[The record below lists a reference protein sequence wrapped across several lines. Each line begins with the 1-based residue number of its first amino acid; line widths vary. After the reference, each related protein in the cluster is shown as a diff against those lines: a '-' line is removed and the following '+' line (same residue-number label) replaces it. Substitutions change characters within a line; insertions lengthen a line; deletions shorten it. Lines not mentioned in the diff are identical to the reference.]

1 MEVVMIG
8 RRAVVILFALPLA
21 GCLEPP
27 VSESLDVKM
36 MHGGASVVSVG
47 VVLRD
52 PSDYD
57 KSPRVQQRLES
68 AARELEEGSDP
79 WSKRLRSVEPNRER
93 DILDRDH
100 GKLRRVVRHAAL
112 DGPAD
117 LREFLRDTGVGVAY
131 ADGDGW
137 AELTLTPGR
146 TGRATSAQRQRLEVQ
161 LDEFTA
167 GLTKYAAAMKELYDD
182 LETNPDR
189 ARVCLGE
196 ILSVKTEGETLSHAE
211 SALVERVND
220 AISAI
225 GAVLDPAPGEPYTI
239 DEISR
244 LVYDPFPAPM
254 RVTVTGEIVER
265 EGFPGDLKTELRIPV
280 FSLWSAFERLEGRWF
295 SPDPALAMWRDDI
308 ARTGKPFDLDAF
320 LALRRRAV
328 PPPTESEVLGAI
340 EDQLKPAPVYR
351 VRWIPAEKDDAGLPF
366 D

>member
-1 MEVVMIG
+1 MIG
-8 RRAVVILFALPLA
+8 RRTVVILFALPLT

-79 WSKRLRSVEPNRER
+79 WSKRLRGVEPDRER
-93 DILDRDH
+93 DIVDRDH

-112 DGPAD
+112 GGPAD

-146 TGRATSAQRQRLEVQ
+146 SGRATSAQRQRLDVQ

-167 GLTKYAAAMKELYDD
+167 GLTKYAAAMKELYDY

-196 ILSVKTEGETLSHAE
+196 ILSVKTEGETLTNPE

-225 GAVLDPAPGEPYTI
+225 GVVLDPAPGEPYTI

-254 RVTVTGEIVER
+254 RVTVPGEIVER
-265 EGFPGDLKTELRIPV
+265 EGFPGELKSALEIPV
-280 FSLWSAFERLEGRWF
+280 FSIWSAFERLEGRWF

-308 ARTGKPFDLDAF
+308 AKTGKPFDLDAF
-320 LALRRRAV
+320 LAIPRSSAVAPTDDEVRA
-328 PPPTESEVLGAI
+328 AI
-340 EDQLKPAPVYR
+340 ENQLRPGPVYR
-351 VRWIPAEKDDAGLPF
+351 VRWTPPAKDDAAWPF
-366 D
+366 E